1 MDEKLT
7 ILEAYCAMR
16 LFLDNYY
23 NLTRSDDI
31 GALLSD
37 LILLNNDAQKSADPA
52 AWKDWMVGVNKIL
65 SEKR

>member
-37 LILLNNDAQKSADPA
+37 LILLNDA
-52 AWKDWMVGVNKIL
+52 
-65 SEKR
+65 EKKCRSSSMERLDGGRK